1 MSDESKKCIVG
12 DGNYVNILLAILA
25 RQQENQTVKNYI
37 VIEPDPERS
46 RKFRTLFGVSTMPNV
61 AEAITQSSALII
73 AMESPENTR
82 KLMDEIHGKL
92 LPGALVVCMTH
103 SIKIKELEESFPE
116 HPVMRLCL
124 NPSAISGTGVG
135 AFLPGSVAS
144 KDVEAFAKTI
154 FMALGREIP
163 VSSEEE
169 LELVWDII
177 YLQTI
182 YSYTA
187 LRTIIDCSVKAG
199 LSEQKAKYIAGQI
212 VAGTLKTVLG
222 ADEGLNEM
230 FAEVDLTKARNYGLK
245 IGRLYGF
252 QEALEKAMSIK

>member
-1 MSDESKKCIVG
+1 MSDESKKCIIG

-25 RQQENQTVKNYI
+25 SQHEHQIIKNFI
-37 VIEPDPERS
+37 VVEQNSERS
-46 RKFRTLFGVSTMPNV
+46 RRFRTLFGVSTMPTV
-61 AEAITQSSALII
+61 AEAIAQSNVLII
-73 AMESPENTR
+73 AMESPENAR
-82 KLMDEIHGKL
+82 KLIDEIRGKL
-92 LPGALVVCMTH
+92 LPDVLIVCMTN
-103 SIKIKELEESFPE
+103 SIKIRELEKCFPK

-124 NPSAISGTGVG
+124 NPSAFSGTGVG

-144 KDVEAFAKTI
+144 KDVEVFAKTI
-154 FMALGREIP
+154 FMTLGREIP
-163 VSSEEE
+163 VSSEDE

-177 YLQTI
+177 YLQTV

-187 LRTIIDCSVKAG
+187 LQTIIDCSVKAG

-222 ADEGLNEM
+222 ENERLKET
-230 FAEVDLTKARNYGLK
+230 FSDVDFTKSINHGLK

-252 QEALEKAMSIK
+252 QEALEKAMSIR